1 METQVGRI
9 MKNLRCSREEA
20 EAILTEDKRI
30 DRGERTDFDLDP
42 QAEKL
47 AKKYA
52 NAGTRTTKSEKSAR
66 KAPENPTKERI
77 IQLLATF
84 LAENPDFVN
93 VNVLNVSRMIG
104 FSCENSDFELTLI
117 QKRAKKSS

>member
-1 METQVGRI
+1 METQVDRI

-20 EAILTEDKRI
+20 EAILAEDKRI
-30 DRGERTDFDLDP
+30 DRGEKVDFDLTDEQHK
-42 QAEKL
+42 QAMKN
-47 AKKYA
+47 A
-52 NAGTRTTKSEKSAR
+52 NASTRTAKGGKTAR

>member
-1 METQVGRI
+1 METQVDRI

-20 EAILTEDKRI
+20 EAILAEDKRI
-30 DRGERTDFDLDP
+30 DRGEKVDFDLTDEQHK
-42 QAEKL
+42 QAMKN
-47 AKKYA
+47 A
-52 NAGTRTTKSEKSAR
+52 NAGTRTAKESKTAR